1 MIANSYTIVDPWT
14 VMVEPFNTLIAN
26 AAMARPLSSYDLTI
40 RAKQNRI
47 KIFKHRLYDNLDQNS

>member
-14 VMVEPFNTLIAN
+14 VVVEAFNTLIAN
-26 AAMARPLSSYDLTI
+26 AAMARSLSSYDLTI